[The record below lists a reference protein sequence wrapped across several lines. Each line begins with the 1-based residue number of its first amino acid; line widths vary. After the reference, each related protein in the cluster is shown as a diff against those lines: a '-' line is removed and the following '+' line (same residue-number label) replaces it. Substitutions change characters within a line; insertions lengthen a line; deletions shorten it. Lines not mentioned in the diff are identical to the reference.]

1 MHALGT
7 AEAVGPLRVVSF
19 FLCGFP
25 GPPKA
30 AHAICLLQTHRLA
43 VQDGLTDMFAS
54 RGTWSAGTTCG
65 AFTCLFLSLLIYLI
79 SRHPPPFYFL
89 FPFFL
94 SPPLPLVLSWLLSF
108 IPFSSFLIPPISLHF
123 QCNASALSS
132 FRSHRRRS
140 PGLHVRP

>member
-79 SRHPPPFYFL
+79 SRHPPPFLFSFPFLSFSSPPSCLVLAAILYSIFL
-89 FPFFL
+89 FPHTSNL
-94 SPPLPLVLSWLLSF
+94 A
-108 IPFSSFLIPPISLHF
+108 PFP
-123 QCNASALSS
+123 
-132 FRSHRRRS
+132 
-140 PGLHVRP
+140 V